1 MNLVVFSSSSDMDE
15 DKEILYSKNKYQN
28 NGVVN
33 VLEYR
38 LSMNILYFKI

>member
-15 DKEILYSKNKYQN
+15 DKEILHSKNKYQN